1 MEKQGEKPSFLLAS
15 GQGDAYQYGELRMA
29 LRVMIKLVDE
39 AEDLTWNSEIGRV
52 KGLHPI
58 IQRVNFHRCP
68 PGKSFGAG

>member
-39 AEDLTWNSEIGRV
+39 AEDLTWNSEIG
-52 KGLHPI
+52 
-58 IQRVNFHRCP
+58 
-68 PGKSFGAG
+68 